1 MSDITTLKGTITN
14 TCSCTSY
21 NEDTGYLEES
31 TECSGLCWE
40 YSVEDFENVTH
51 ELRNNN
57 LTDYWK
63 VENLRLWNGE
73 VSGHFKADNV
83 LDLLRGMTV
92 RSEWVMRFEVFS
104 DRIEY
109 SLSHHDAP
117 MGSKSVLRPVTEE
130 EYEEKFRW

>member
-1 MSDITTLKGTITN
+1 VT
-14 TCSCTSY
+14 Y
-21 NEDTGYLEES
+21 NEETGDWQDAP
-31 TECSGLCWE
+31 ECWGDCWE
-40 YSVEDFENVTH
+40 YSVEDFANVT
-51 ELRNNN
+51 EALRNNN

-73 VSGHFKADNV
+73 VSGHFQAKTV
-83 LDLLRGMTV
+83 TDLLRGMTV
-92 RSEWVMRFEVFS
+92 NSEWTMRYEVFA

-117 MGSKSVLRPVTEE
+117 MGSKSVLRPVDEE